1 VWAVVVAA
9 GDGTRFGGRKQFTT
23 IEGREMVD
31 WALCAAREVVDGIV
45 LVLPPDDERLA
56 RDEVKGADLVVA
68 GGETRSASVRAGL
81 DVVPQHAAVIVVH
94 DGTRPLATRALFTKV
109 IDAIKEGADAAVPAL
124 ASADTL
130 KRVRDGIVVGSV
142 DRDEVMAVQTPQ
154 AFRAEVLRR
163 AHSRGDDATDD
174 AGLVEALGVTVSIVP
189 GDARNIKVTTPADLE
204 LVRALAA
211 RDG

>member
-1 VWAVVVAA
+1 VAA
-9 GDGTRFGGRKQFTT
+9 GDGTRFGGRKQFTK
-23 IEGREMVD
+23 IEDREMVD
-31 WALCAAREVVDGIV
+31 WALCAAREVADGIV
-45 LVLPPDDERLA
+45 LVLPPGDTRLA
-56 RDEVKGADLVVA
+56 CDEVKGADVVVA